1 MQRCVNEKLPAQDF
15 LADGTSK
22 IKQGA
27 GAHGYF
33 ETTTDVGKKYSM
45 ADVFQRVGEKTPI
58 TSA

>member
-1 MQRCVNEKLPAQDF
+1 MKRD
-15 LADGTSK
+15 

-45 ADVFQRVGEKTPI
+45 ADVFQRVGEKTPM
-58 TSA
+58 TSVFNSMIGYRF